1 MVYTDPECMAVIKR
15 RDKNANDDYVKEIH
29 KEVAK
34 ELKVIAQKNKTDP
47 NYITEDKYVKRS
59 SRLAAKNK

>member
-1 MVYTDPECMAVIKR
+1 MIYTDPECMAVIKR

-34 ELKVIAQKNKTDP
+34 ELKVIAQKKKTDP
-47 NYITEDKYVKRS
+47 DYVTEDKYVKRS

>member
-34 ELKVIAQKNKTDP
+34 ELKVIAQKKKTDP
-47 NYITEDKYVKRS
+47 DYVTEDKYVKRS
-59 SRLAAKNK
+59 SRLASKKK